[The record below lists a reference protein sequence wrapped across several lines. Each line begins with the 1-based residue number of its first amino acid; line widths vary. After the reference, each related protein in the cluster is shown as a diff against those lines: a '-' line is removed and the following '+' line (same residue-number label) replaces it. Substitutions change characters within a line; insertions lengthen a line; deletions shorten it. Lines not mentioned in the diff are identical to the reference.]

1 MLTIPLKSKMRDR
14 ARTVRSDRSLVML
27 PDAGLDEAK
36 WDNIVKTLHG
46 SFLHSFAWSRYIA
59 GPQRNPAYFVIKSC
73 GEIVAAGWYL
83 MCGKTIGPIRIIKQ
97 LYLET
102 LPCYGPDKISGA
114 DVFQEV
120 QFMAERKMCASFSFG
135 NSTQEY
141 GLENAKDAIHEKI
154 GFYIDLRQAREEL
167 YSNLLEKHRKKIQKA
182 AKSALVVKY
191 FTDEGV
197 FALSRE
203 LGGLFEYTFC
213 KHLSAGKE
221 RHRQELCSITDIIRA
236 LLLTGNAVIFVAFF
250 ENVPVS
256 CYIVSTFD
264 RQAHNIY
271 GASNAKGYE
280 LNASFL
286 LIWRIIEY
294 LKKRDYLVL
303 HLGEV
308 SKSSENE
315 SDPDH
320 GLYRHKSEFG
330 AKTRVLYSGSVV
342 LSPITETILTVVR
355 KWKAAAFARGRLL
368 TGR

>member
-1 MLTIPLKSKMRDR
+1 MLTIPLISKLVER
-14 ARTVRSDRSLVML
+14 ARTVRSDRTLVML
-27 PDAGLDEAK
+27 TGAGLDEAK

-59 GPQRNPAYFVIKSC
+59 GPHGNPAYFVIQNS
-73 GEIVAAGWYL
+73 GETVAAGWYI
-83 MCGKTIGPIRIIKQ
+83 MCGKTIGPIKIIKQ
-97 LYLET
+97 LQMET
-102 LPCYGPDKISGA
+102 LPCYDPDKISGA
-114 DVFQEV
+114 DVFREV

-135 NSTQEY
+135 NSSQEY
-141 GLENAKDAIHEKI
+141 GIENMQDTINEKI
-154 GFYIDLRQAREEL
+154 SFYVDLQHTVKEL
-167 YSNLLEKHRKKIQKA
+167 YSNLQEKHRKKIQKA

-191 FTDEGV
+191 FTNERD

-203 LGGLFEYTFC
+203 LGDMFEYTFC

-221 RHRQELCSITDIIRA
+221 RHRQELCSITDITRE
-236 LLLTGNAVIFVAFF
+236 LLLAGNAVIFVAFF

-264 RQAHNIY
+264 RQAYNIY

-294 LKKRDYLVL
+294 FKERDYLVL
-303 HLGEV
+303 NLGEV
-308 SKSSENE
+308 FKSSENE
-315 SDPDH
+315 SDLNH
-320 GLYRHKSEFG
+320 GLYRHKSGFG

-342 LSPITETILTVVR
+342 LSPITDTILKVVR
-355 KWKAAAFARGRLL
+355 KWKAAASARGRLL
-368 TGR
+368 AGR